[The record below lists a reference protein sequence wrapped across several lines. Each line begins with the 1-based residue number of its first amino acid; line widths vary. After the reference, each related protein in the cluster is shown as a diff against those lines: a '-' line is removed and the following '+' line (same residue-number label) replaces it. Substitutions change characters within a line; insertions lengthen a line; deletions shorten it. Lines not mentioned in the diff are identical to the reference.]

1 VLGGSIGH
9 TLTTTTAAT
18 AAMLLIS
25 PGPELAQCSRISE
38 ILITKFSPVFNDTIL
53 GGLLFDFLW
62 PNFHGSD
69 IYANADSHTNV
80 RILYKP
86 CEYTV
91 ALRKKKKETQRK
103 TELFI
108 TDTTTLSIFV
118 QKNSPSVQH
127 AAQSKKLR

>member
-1 VLGGSIGH
+1 MLGGSIGH

-62 PNFHGSD
+62 PNFHGSN

-80 RILYKP
+80 RIL
-86 CEYTV
+86 
-91 ALRKKKKETQRK
+91 LQ
-103 TELFI
+103 
-108 TDTTTLSIFV
+108 TL
-118 QKNSPSVQH
+118 
-127 AAQSKKLR
+127 